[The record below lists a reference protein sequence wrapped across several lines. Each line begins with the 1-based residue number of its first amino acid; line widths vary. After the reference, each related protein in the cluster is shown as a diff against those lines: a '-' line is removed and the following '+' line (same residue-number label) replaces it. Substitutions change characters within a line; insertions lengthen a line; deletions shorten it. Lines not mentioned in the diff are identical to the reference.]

1 MKPALLPLIRLAL
14 LLALLPASEP
24 WAQSG
29 PSQRGETA
37 AERKADADEDWGVW
51 NEPARRGGDPLLS
64 SGARRRGGLPKAL
77 DPSSRGEL
85 LPVGIAGRD
94 ELLLNAL
101 DRSEIKDPP
110 PPPPPDGGP

>member
-1 MKPALLPLIRLAL
+1 MTFRSLPLLCAL
-14 LLALLPASEP
+14 CSLALLPDAQT

-29 PSQRGETA
+29 PSQRGETS
-37 AERKADADEDWGVW
+37 AERKAGGDEDWGVW

-64 SGARRRGGLPKAL
+64 SGARRRQALPRAL
-77 DPSSRGEL
+77 DPANRGEL

-94 ELLLNAL
+94 ELMLNAL